1 MIGDIIGSY
10 RIVAELGKGG
20 MGMVY
25 RAEHTQLGRPAAL
38 KMLLPQLSSDSGI
51 VQRFFNEARAASA
64 IDHPGIVQVYDF
76 GTHTDGR
83 AYIVMELLKGESLEH
98 RLQRGPLTPVDG
110 ATILAQTAAALSAAH
125 ARGIVHRDLKPD
137 NIFLVPNEL
146 VQSGTQVKLLDFGIA
161 KLADEQTAGLKT
173 QTGAM
178 MGTPAYMSPEQCMGK
193 SDLDHRTDIYS
204 VGCILFHVLCG
215 RPPFTSD
222 HGTGMLIA
230 AHIRDAAPDPRSLNP
245 NIPPP
250 LVAIIQRCL
259 EKEPNARFQSA
270 AELRNALVAAGANA
284 PLSKPPVD
292 MGYLATLPPAQSNIG
307 TAPTTHSASAAQV
320 VPVTQPPPAKKSKA
334 PLVVVGGLVAAL
346 GAGVAFVA
354 LNKKSDEKPPVA
366 EAQPAPVVSPTPPP
380 PPPPLPQ
387 VATQPASPPQLAACA
402 DGKTRSIDTGEHCC
416 WPDQVWSNGKAKCI
430 GKPHCPPG
438 TQAKNEDCTTI
449 EAMNTTTTSKG
460 TPVKVPPP
468 LPIVQSTQIP
478 TFSLPAKSYTVGDPI
493 EIKFGKPVSSK
504 SGDQAWITVSEA
516 GSPESSYGDWEYVKD
531 GATATVLKAPKKP
544 GAYEVRIHT
553 NFPSKSYNVKYSVP
567 ISVVDASADPADP
580 AQGATPLAKQKF
592 TLAKTTF
599 KAGEPIIAKFGLKM
613 KALPNER
620 FWITIVEASKPDDAY
635 GSYEYVQDDA
645 RKVTIDAPRAPGD
658 YEVRLHANYPTK
670 STNVV
675 HRARIRIE

>member
-1 MIGDIIGSY
+1 VIGDIIGNY
-10 RIVAELGKGG
+10 RVVAELGKGG

-98 RLQRGPLTPVDG
+98 RLQRGSLSPVDG
-110 ATILAQTAAALSAAH
+110 ATILAQTSAALAAAH

-146 VQSGTQVKLLDFGIA
+146 VQSGIQVKLLDFGIA

-204 VGCILFHVLCG
+204 LGCILFHVLCG
-215 RPPFTSD
+215 RPPFTSE
-222 HGTGMLIA
+222 HGTGMMIA
-230 AHIRDAAPDPRSLNP
+230 AHIRDAAPDPRTFNAS
-245 NIPPP
+245 IPPQ

-259 EKEPNARFQSA
+259 EKEPSARFQSA
-270 AELRNALVAAGANA
+270 AELRNALVGAGANA

-292 MGYLATLPPAQSNIG
+292 MGYLATMPPPSTNLG

-320 VPVTQPPPAKKSKA
+320 LPAATQPSKRKSKA
-334 PLVVVGGLVAAL
+334 PLIAGVVAVMA
-346 GAGVAFVA
+346 AGVAVFA
-354 LNKKSDEKPPVA
+354 INENQTSAPPPPT
-366 EAQPAPVVSPTPPP
+366 PAPSPVVAAAATPPP
-380 PPPPLPQ
+380 PPPS
-387 VATQPASPPQLAACA
+387 PAVSPPQQVTPCP

-438 TQAKNEDCTTI
+438 TQAKNEDCL
-449 EAMNTTTTSKG
+449 AMSTTTTSQG
-460 TPVKVPPP
+460 TPIKAPPTQ
-468 LPIVQSTQIP
+468 PIVPSTAIP
-478 TFSLPAKSYTVGDPI
+478 TFALNAKSFEVGDPI
-493 EIKFGKPVSSK
+493 EIKFGKPVASK

-516 GSPESSYGDWEYVKD
+516 GSPQSSYGDWSYVTD
-531 GATATVLKAPKKP
+531 GATTAALKAPKKA

-553 NFPSKSYNVKYSVP
+553 NFPSKSYNVRYSVP
-567 ISVVDASADPADP
+567 ITVTETVADPADP
-580 AQGATPLAKQKF
+580 TLGATPLAKQKF
-592 TLAKTTF
+592 TLDKTTY
-599 KAGEPIIAKFGLKM
+599 KHGESIVAKFGMKM

-620 FWITIVEASKPDDAY
+620 FWITVVEADKPNDAY
-635 GSYEYVQDDA
+635 GGYEYVQADA
-645 RKVTIDAPRAPGD
+645 RKVTITAPGQPGD